1 MSELMNESSNGSKL
15 IRDRNLEETGTG
27 GKKRKPWSERLAE
40 ATETL
45 QQYKGGRASME
56 QRVIEA
62 ERYYRMHNWYNG
74 KKVPKKWGTKS
85 NSGWLFSSCMLKH
98 ADAMD
103 NLPEASVLPR
113 EMTDEATAKILSE
126 VLPCVLELNDYEEI
140 YDRGWTDK
148 LVKGTAVYSV
158 TWDAEKDNGMG
169 DIALNL
175 VDVLSCYWDPACE
188 NIQQSRNFFFVSLV
202 DIEDLREEYG
212 DELADKLSAPTFAP
226 AQYAYETVHSLA
238 GKAAVIDWYYK
249 RDGILHYCKYV
260 EDELLYAS
268 EDDERYRE
276 RGYYDHGQYPFIFDS
291 LYPMEGSPA
300 GFGHVDLCR
309 DAQDYIDRLD
319 SAVLDSALINVRPK
333 HFINNQ
339 GGVNEDEILDP
350 DIPIVHV
357 NGSGSIS
364 ESITPFVKSELNPMY
379 VNVLNQ
385 KITELRET
393 SGSTAAAQGGAPAG
407 VTAYSAIAA
416 MQEASSKPSR
426 DLIRA
431 GYRRF
436 KDVCYMIIEL
446 IRQFYDTPRVFRITG
461 DTAGQAQYV
470 EFDNSMMQGQ
480 TVMGATGEEY
490 KESMPVYDIKVRPN
504 KQTAYSRMAQ
514 NELAKELYGAGLF
527 APQNADSALAVLDMM
542 QFEGKD
548 KVEEKVRQN
557 GTLAQMVQQLM
568 AQNQQLMAA
577 LGMQANPQAMVPPEG
592 GAPAQAPEEK
602 PEQRT
607 DSLGNEQQT
616 GKRISAPRER
626 ANMAASVG

>member
-1 MSELMNESSNGSKL
+1 MSEFNQNMNGPGSKL
-15 IRDRNLEETGTG
+15 ITERNMEPQQRSRDGR
-27 GKKRKPWSERLAE
+27 PWSERLAE
-40 ATETL
+40 ASEIL
-45 QQYKGGRASME
+45 QQYKGGRASLE

-62 ERYYRMHNWYNG
+62 ERYYRMHNWSG
-74 KKVPKKWGTKS
+74 KKGPRKRWGTRS

-103 NLPEASVLPR
+103 NYPEASVLPR
-113 EMTDEATAKILSE
+113 EMADEQTAKMLTE
-126 VLPCVLELNDYEEI
+126 VLPCILELNDYEEI
-140 YDRGWTDK
+140 YDKAWTDK

-169 DIALNL
+169 DIAINR

-188 NIQQSRNFFFVSLV
+188 DIQQSRNFFFVSLV

-212 DELADKLSAPTFAP
+212 DELADKLSAPSFSP

-249 RDGILHYCKYV
+249 RDGVLHYVKYV

-268 EDDERYRE
+268 EDDERYRD
-276 RGYYDHGQYPFIFDS
+276 RGYYDHGLYPFVFDP
-291 LYPMEGSPA
+291 LYHMEGSPA

-333 HFINNQ
+333 HFLNNQ
-339 GGVNEDEILDP
+339 GGVNEDEVMDP
-350 DIPIVHV
+350 DCPIVHV
-357 NGSGSIS
+357 NGSGSIT
-364 ESITPFVKSELNPMY
+364 ESITPFQKSELNPMY

-385 KITELRET
+385 KINELRET

-436 KDVCYMIIEL
+436 KDLCYMAIEL

-461 DTAGQAQYV
+461 SGTQAEYM

-490 KESMPVYDIKVRPN
+490 KESQPVYDIKVRPN

-548 KVEEKVRQN
+548 KVGERVRQN
-557 GTLAQMVQQLM
+557 GTLMQVVQQLSM
-568 AQNQQLMAA
+568 QLQQLQAA
-577 LGMQANPQAMVPPEG
+577 MGLAQPAGPEAA
-592 GAPAQAPEEK
+592 APAGQSAQAGPEQ

-607 DSLGNEQQT
+607 DSLGNEQQS
-616 GKRISAPRER
+616 GRRISAPRER
-626 ANMAASVG
+626 ANAAASGG